1 MGHYSIA
8 FVGQHMSSSSYL
20 LYRERKK
27 TFINTKKWCEE
38 LLFEGNLGTFKV
50 HRNYIPSAPKVV
62 IIRTRVKNALCLQ
75 SCLQRKALDIYGR

>member
-27 TFINTKKWCEE
+27 TVINTKKWCEE
-38 LLFEGNLGTFKV
+38 LLFEGNLGTSK
-50 HRNYIPSAPKVV
+50 RV
-62 IIRTRVKNALCLQ
+62 IFIEYTGSTFHLRQKL
-75 SCLQRKALDIYGR
+75 